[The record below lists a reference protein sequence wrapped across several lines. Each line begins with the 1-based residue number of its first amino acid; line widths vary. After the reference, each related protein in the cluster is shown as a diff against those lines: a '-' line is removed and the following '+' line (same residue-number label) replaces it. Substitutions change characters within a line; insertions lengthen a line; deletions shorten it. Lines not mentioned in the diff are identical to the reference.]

1 VTDSADIVVAGAGH
15 NSLLTACYLAKA
27 GYRCLV
33 LDARH
38 IPGGGAATEELLL
51 PGFGIDTCATGHTMI
66 RVNPALLAD
75 ELGLIA
81 DYGLSYA
88 EPDPVEQ
95 VAFPDGEQFT
105 MWLDPERTVEE
116 VARFSA
122 ADAAAYRRLLAEY
135 DEVKSLF
142 SRWQFTPVGFGP
154 ALEAMLAEHP
164 RGQIWARRRQL
175 SAVEVVKH
183 EFASRHIQAFL
194 LWMAFQVFQ
203 PVDEPGSGV
212 LPYQQTFGRQQ
223 RSWSIPV
230 GGSGRLTAALTGYL
244 ADHGGT
250 VLCGKQVTRLLLADG
265 RCVGVETADGGQY
278 RAGTAVVST
287 IHAVQLRDMAP
298 REAWPAE
305 FHYGIDTYDVGVPGF
320 ATYYCTTAPPEF
332 ASPHGPRSAVSAGL
346 AGWPDDFIQL
356 GADLRAGRFLTDPA
370 WMLVATPTLAD
381 PGRAPAGQHTVKIL
395 TPQSYQLPPGTGDWA
410 GLKEQHARSLLDKLR
425 RHAPNL
431 TDEVILAHLTK
442 SPADIEEL
450 NPHMIHGAFHGG
462 NRGPA
467 FSGPLRPAPGWA
479 SHRMPIPGLY
489 QTGGSTHPGGSITGA
504 PGRNAAIVL
513 LTDLGHDPAA
523 VMSAPAVPA
532 RAAPARARTAT
543 ARSGPAG
550 G

>member
-1 VTDSADIVVAGAGH
+1 MSPDADIVVAGAGH
-15 NSLLTACYLAKA
+15 NSLLAACYLAKA

-33 LDARH
+33 LDARP
-38 IPGGGAATEELLL
+38 IPGGGAATEELVL

-81 DYGLSYA
+81 GYGLTYA

-95 VAFPDGEQFT
+95 VAFPDGEQLT
-105 MWLDPERTVEE
+105 MWLDRERTIEE

-122 ADAAAYRRLLAEY
+122 ADAAAYRRLLDEY
-135 DEVKSLF
+135 DQVKSIF
-142 SRWQFTPVGFGP
+142 SRSQFTPVGFGP
-154 ALEAMLAEHP
+154 SVEAMLAEHP
-164 RGQIWARRRQL
+164 RGRIWARRRQL
-175 SAVEVVKH
+175 SALEVVRH
-183 EFASRHIQAFL
+183 EFTSRHVQAFL

-203 PVDEPGSGV
+203 PVDLPGSGV

-223 RSWSIPV
+223 RSWSIPI

-250 VLCGKQVTRLLLADG
+250 VLCGRRVTRLLLEDG
-265 RCVGVETADGGQY
+265 RCTGVETDGGERY
-278 RAGTAVVST
+278 RAGTAVLST
-287 IHAVQLRDMAP
+287 IHAVHLRDMAP
-298 REAWPAE
+298 AGAWPEE

-320 ATYYCTTAPPEF
+320 ATYYCTTAAPEF

-346 AGWPDDFIQL
+346 AGWPEDMMQL
-356 GADLRAGRFLTDPA
+356 SADLRAGRFLADPA
-370 WMLVATPTLAD
+370 WVLVATPTLVD
-381 PGRAPAGQHTVKIL
+381 PGRAPAGQHTVKVL
-395 TPQSYQLPPGTGDWA
+395 TPQTYRLPAGMGDWDTV
-410 GLKEQHARSLLDKLR
+410 KEQHARHLLAALR
-425 RHAPNL
+425 RHAPNF
-431 TDEVILAHLTK
+431 TDEVILGQLTK
-442 SPADIEEL
+442 SPADIERL

-504 PGRNAAIVL
+504 PGRNAAIVM
-513 LTDLGHDPAA
+513 LTDLGYDAAA
-523 VMSAPAVPA
+523 VMSAAASVPA
-532 RAAPARARTAT
+532 
-543 ARSGPAG
+543 PAG
-550 G
+550 TPAAARGGSGA